1 MARSEDLRELREQFD
16 LTDSQWQAV
25 DTMATQPGVT
35 QQEIAEAAGVTRQT
49 LYKWRKSPPFEA
61 AVRATARTYVPTGA
75 HAAIIDAL
83 VKGAQAGDPKL
94 LKLYLTWRTEID
106 SGGGVEVNVD
116 ASRSAGPP
124 LILFNGI
131 GDENWIAIKA
141 IEAIISFA
149 TEKDAK
155 LERVLEA
162 AKVTLATLKRDVEFD
177 HRYVGGRKPVRTL
190 PESPELEE
198 SPGPREL
205 PEYQYDPPDVI
216 DAELVPEREPRTYR
230 VNGET
235 YTQRPGESD
244 RAFTGRVRMATKGA
258 V

>member
-1 MARSEDLRELREQFD
+1 MARSEDLRELREQFQ
-16 LTDSQWQAV
+16 LSDSQWAAIDV
-25 DTMATQPGVT
+25 LATQPGAT
-35 QQEIAEAAGVTRQT
+35 QDEVAAAAGVTRQT
-49 LYKWRKSPPFEA
+49 LFKWRKSPPFEA
-61 AVRATARTYVPTGA
+61 ALRTVVRHYVPVGK
-75 HAAIIDAL
+75 HAAIIDTL
-83 VKGAQAGDPKL
+83 VKGAQRGDAKMM
-94 LKLYLTWRTEID
+94 KLYLAWRCEID
-106 SGGGVEVNVD
+106 SGIGVEVNVN
-116 ASRSAGPP
+116 ASRSIWPP
-124 LILFNGI
+124 LVVFSGC
-131 GDENWIAIKA
+131 GDENKIAIGIVKTL
-141 IEAIISFA
+141 IGLA

-162 AKVTLATLKRDVEFD
+162 AKATLATLEHDVEFD
-177 HRYVGGRKPVRTL
+177 HSYIGGRYPVRA
-190 PESPELEE
+190 SPDARELEE

-205 PEYQYDPPDVI
+205 PEYQYDPPGVI